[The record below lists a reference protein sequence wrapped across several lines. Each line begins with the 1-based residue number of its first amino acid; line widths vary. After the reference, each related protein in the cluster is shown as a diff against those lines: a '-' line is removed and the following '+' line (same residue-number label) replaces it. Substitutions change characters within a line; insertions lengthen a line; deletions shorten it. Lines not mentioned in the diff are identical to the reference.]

1 MTPEPRAPSTIEAST
16 GHALVLLHL
25 QADVPTFLEIAPT
38 TSTPARLPAPA
49 EVEFYP
55 R

>member
-1 MTPEPRAPSTIEAST
+1 MPEPRAPSTIEAST

-25 QADVPTFLEIAPT
+25 QAEVPTFLEIAPT
-38 TSTPARLPAPA
+38 TSASARLPAPA
-49 EVEFYP
+49 ELEFSS